1 MIRLSRVRIPA
12 APNCPIDELSFAAG
26 AGEAWAIV
34 GAGGC
39 GKGTLVAAVAGAV
52 AFDRGDI
59 LVAGRSMRHEP
70 QAARRACGFAPADLG
85 ILPALRADDF
95 LDVYGATAGLAGAEL
110 EVSRRRA
117 LDLAGLRGPERIDR
131 IPGGAVKRLL
141 LGRAVIHDP
150 PVLALD
156 DPFRGLDPH
165 ERVLCERLV
174 ESAVLVDRTVIAAI
188 DDSVVPACFTHVA
201 LLDRGNLLA
210 AGPNHP
216 AAFAPGHT
224 WTWRVTVP
232 RAALSA
238 RERLADLV
246 PEAHVIDDHTVDCR
260 IDPALTPPATLV
272 TALVRAGNAV
282 ETAGYHPP
290 WTAQLVPRRG
300 VPGPG
305 TVD

>member
-1 MIRLSRVRIPA
+1 MIRTQRVHVREGDTTRLADVTFRASP
-12 APNCPIDELSFAAG
+12 
-26 AGEAWAIV
+26 GEAWAIV

-52 AFDRGDI
+52 EATEGEIEIDGM
-59 LVAGRSMRHEP
+59 SMRREP
-70 QAARRACGFAPADLG
+70 AAARRACGYAPADLG
-85 ILPALRADDF
+85 ARPALRADDF
-95 LDVYGATAGLAGAEL
+95 LDVFGAAAGLAGAEL
-110 EVSRRRA
+110 ASARRRA
-117 LDLAGLRGPERIDR
+117 LDLAGLRGPERLDR
-131 IPGGAVKRLL
+131 IAGGTFKRLL
-141 LGRAVIHDP
+141 LGRAVLHDP

-165 ERVLCERLV
+165 ERQLCERLI

-188 DDSVVPACFTHVA
+188 DDGVVPSCFTHVA
-201 LLDRGNLLA
+201 LLDRGRLVSG
-210 AGPNHP
+210 GPNHP
-216 AAFAPGHT
+216 AAFAPGAT

-232 RAALSA
+232 GTALPA

-246 PEAHVIDDHTVDCR
+246 PEAHVIDDHTVECR

-272 TALVRAGNAV
+272 TALVRAGSAV
-282 ETAGYHPP
+282 ESAGFHPP

-305 TVD
+305 PGE